1 MGLRSN
7 ASEKEVRGSELHGMC
22 NCRLREPRVG
32 EPMKQT
38 RRSDEK
44 HTGTQDPARGASRAR
59 LAAGVREWLHLWGY
73 PWSERDGVLCVDPLT
88 HA

>member
-1 MGLRSN
+1 MVWVSI
-7 ASEKEVRGSELHGMC
+7 KLHKYVTSTD
-22 NCRLREPRVG
+22 NRFTAYLVVG
-32 EPMKQT
+32 E
-38 RRSDEK
+38 EK

-73 PWSERDGVLCVDPLT
+73 PWSERDGVICVDPLT

>member
-1 MGLRSN
+1 MIWLQIVGLM
-7 ASEKEVRGSELHGMC
+7 LTL
-22 NCRLREPRVG
+22 CRIAYLIVG
-32 EPMKQT
+32 E
-38 RRSDEK
+38 EK

-73 PWSERDGVLCVDPLT
+73 PWSERDGVICVDPLT

>member
-1 MGLRSN
+1 MERDHFYGLGKSGFQLGTVLVILISRIL
-7 ASEKEVRGSELHGMC
+7 AYLV
-22 NCRLREPRVG
+22 VG
-32 EPMKQT
+32 E
-38 RRSDEK
+38 EK

-73 PWSERDGVLCVDPLT
+73 PWSERDGVICVDPLT